1 MQKFKL
7 LLLSPCLT
15 VPRLSVFMGTVICN
29 HYAIKIKQRY
39 ILEEKKKR
47 LFVRPKEGLK
57 TSYLI
62 LKEQS
67 KAESVGISGKYSR
80 Q

>member
-1 MQKFKL
+1 
-7 LLLSPCLT
+7 
-15 VPRLSVFMGTVICN
+15 MGTVICN

-39 ILEEKKKR
+39 ILEEKKKKR
-47 LFVRPKEGLK
+47 LLFVRPKEGLK

-62 LKEQS
+62 LREQS